1 MGAWGYGNFD
11 NDTVLDWIGD
21 LVETEGLGMISE
33 FIEMVLEDADLDA
46 DTASSAIG
54 AIEIL
59 AALHNRPGTE
69 QYDDENLEEWIHQ
82 HKGQGANLLGVA
94 QKALK
99 KILAESELKD
109 LWEETEHYEEWV
121 NTVKELESRLVA

>member
-21 LVETEGLGMISE
+21 LVETEGLELISE
-33 FIEMVLEDADLDA
+33 FIEMVLDDGDLDA

-54 AIEIL
+54 AIEVL
-59 AALHNRPGTE
+59 AALHNRPATE
-69 QYDDENLEEWIHQ
+69 QHDDEDLEEWIEQ
-82 HKGQGANLLGVA
+82 HKGQGANLLEVA
-94 QKALK
+94 QKALR

-109 LWEETEHYEEWV
+109 LWEETEHYEDWV
-121 NTVKELESRLVA
+121 NAVKELENRLVV